1 MFQFVGYNLYS
12 DGDALNHAPSSVP
25 NINTTE
31 LTNGIYDHLNIT
43 KNTTITPSID
53 IPQIWD
59 YDTILDADFDGNLNA
74 GNIDFLISQITSIK
88 IKRRVKGT
96 FDWIVLTQIPI
107 SSIEDLTFTF
117 IDRLNANETEYE
129 YAFVPMLNDIEGN
142 YITNSILSKFNGVF
156 IGDSDSI
163 YKLYY
168 DVSYG
173 TNKRNQSIGTFE
185 PLGQQF
191 PVIVA
196 NGLLSYESG
205 TISATVLNEGYDK
218 DGVLDRKAT
227 VQAKDVLKDFLTNRK
242 AKILKD
248 WNGNIWLCIVTGSPQ
263 VTYRSGSGMGIP
275 QVTFDWTEIG
285 KSNNQEDLYANGLV
299 DILT

>member
-1 MFQFVGYNLYS
+1 MFQFIGYNLYS
-12 DGDALNHAPSSVP
+12 DGDALNNAPSSVS
-25 NINTTE
+25 NITTTK
-31 LTNGIYDHLNIT
+31 LTNGIFDHLNLT
-43 KNTTITPSID
+43 KNTNIVPSTD

-59 YDTILDADFDGNLNA
+59 YDTILNADFDGNLNA
-74 GNIDFLISQITSIK
+74 GNIDFLINQITSIK

-107 SSIEDLTFTF
+107 NSIEDLAFAFT
-117 IDRLNANETEYE
+117 DRLNANETEYE

-168 DVSYG
+168 DVSYD

-205 TISATVLNEGYDK
+205 TVSATVLNESYDK

-263 VTYRSGSGMGIP
+263 VTYKSGSGMGIP

-285 KSNNQEDLYANGLV
+285 KFDSQEDLYANGLV
-299 DILT
+299 DVST

>member
-1 MFQFVGYNLYS
+1 M
-12 DGDALNHAPSSVP
+12 
-25 NINTTE
+25 
-31 LTNGIYDHLNIT
+31 
-43 KNTTITPSID
+43 
-53 IPQIWD
+53 
-59 YDTILDADFDGNLNA
+59 
-74 GNIDFLISQITSIK
+74 
-88 IKRRVKGT
+88 
-96 FDWIVLTQIPI
+96 
-107 SSIEDLTFTF
+107 
-117 IDRLNANETEYE
+117 
-129 YAFVPMLNDIEGN
+129 
-142 YITNSILSKFNGVF
+142 
-156 IGDSDSI
+156 
-163 YKLYY
+163 
-168 DVSYG
+168 SYG

-185 PLGQQF
+185 PLGRQF

-205 TISATVLNEGYDK
+205 TVSATVLNEGYDK

-285 KSNNQEDLYANGLV
+285 KSDSQEDLYANGLV
-299 DILT
+299 DVST

>member
-1 MFQFVGYNLYS
+1 MFQFIGYDFYS
-12 DGDALNHAPSSVP
+12 DGNALNNAPSAVS
-25 NINTTE
+25 NIIDTK
-31 LTNGIYDHLNIT
+31 LTNGIFDHLNLT
-43 KNTTITPSID
+43 KNTNIVPSTN

-59 YDTILDADFDGNLNA
+59 YDTILNADFDGNLNA
-74 GNIDFLISQITSIK
+74 GNIGFLISQITSIK

-107 SSIEDLTFTF
+107 NSIEDLTFVFT
-117 IDRLNANETEYE
+117 DRLNANETEYE
-129 YAFVPMLNDIEGN
+129 YAFVPMLNEIEGN

-185 PLGQQF
+185 PLGKQF

-196 NGLLSYESG
+196 NGLLSYETG
-205 TISATVLNEGYDK
+205 TVSATILNEGYDK
-218 DGVLDRKAT
+218 NGILDRKAT
-227 VQAKDVLKDFLTNRK
+227 VQTKDVLKDFLTNRR

-248 WNGNIWLCIVTGSPQ
+248 WNGNIWLCIITGSPQ
-263 VTYRSGSGMGIP
+263 VTYKTGSGMGIP
-275 QVTFDWTEIG
+275 QVVFDWTEIG
-285 KSNNQEDLYANGLV
+285 KSDNQDDLYANGLV
-299 DILT
+299 DVLT